1 MCKLVHLEEPE
12 VPKIPLLWL
21 TPGLNPSAATDIE
34 QRVKES
40 IEKSTHKFQSH
51 DNCNKYT

>member
-12 VPKIPLLWL
+12 GLKIPLLWL
-21 TPGLNPSAATDIE
+21 TPGLNPSAATNVE